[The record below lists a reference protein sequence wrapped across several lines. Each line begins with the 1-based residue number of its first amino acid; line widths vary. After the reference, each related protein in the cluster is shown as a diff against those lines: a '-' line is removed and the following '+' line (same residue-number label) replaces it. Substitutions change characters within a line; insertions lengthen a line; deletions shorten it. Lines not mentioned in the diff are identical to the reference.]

1 MYSTAFNLW
10 TFTWFVHFELLF
22 RLKGT
27 EKIHT
32 ERFSEFPFNIYSILY
47 VWNTFNTLQQGPF
60 FANAANYSFFLFCWI
75 FRKSNKHETRKLC
88 NVHCTLYTFDSI
100 CWFEINHL
108 LFYIIISNTLQTH
121 IFLSLHFWKFKLW
134 HFDLEELT
142 FCNIKVVKPKH

>member
-1 MYSTAFNLW
+1 MNSLENILYLYTLNSFSGWKGLKKFIPRDSLNSPLIYI
-10 TFTWFVHFELLF
+10 LF
-22 RLKGT
+22 SMFGT
-27 EKIHT
+27 L
-32 ERFSEFPFNIYSILY
+32 SILY
-47 VWNTFNTLQQGPF
+47 NRVPSSQMPQIIH
-60 FANAANYSFFLFCWI
+60 FLFCWI